1 MFNTILIANRGEI
14 ACRIIRS
21 ARAMGIKTIAVYS
34 EADHNALHVDM
45 ASEAVLIGP
54 PPATE
59 SYLNMDVILEVCKD
73 YGVDA
78 VHPGYGFLS
87 EKAEFAERLAEAGVT
102 FIGPGTDAIQKMGD
116 KIESKKL
123 AQEAGVP
130 TVPGY
135 ADPLES
141 ATEAAKLAKEIGFP
155 VMLKASAGGGGKGM
169 RLVDDPADLED
180 ALRACIAEAESS
192 FGDGRVFIEK
202 FVTTP
207 RHIEIQVLADSH
219 GNTIHLGER
228 ECSIQRRHQKVIEEA
243 PSPFVDSEMR
253 NAMGQQGIA
262 LAKAVD
268 YVSAGTIEF
277 IVDADKN
284 FYFLEMNT
292 RLQVEH
298 PVTELVTGIDLVEQ
312 MIRIA
317 DGEKL
322 QFTQDDITFTGWAME
337 SRIYAED
344 PVRGFLPSIG
354 RLVRYREPVTGA
366 FGTSKNVR
374 VDGGINEGDEINRFY
389 DPMIAKL
396 VTNGE
401 TRVEAIRHMRWA
413 LDEYYIRGVA
423 NNLGFLAAVMM
434 NERFVA
440 GNLSTNFIAEEFG
453 DRFIADQTEHKDIH
467 LLAAVAAAV
476 HRIIELRKNG
486 LQSRLIDGTLAP
498 REVIIE
504 ENQWVVVL
512 NDQPFPAIT
521 NSPNGSLEVRVGER
535 NFVFETS
542 WAPGQPLFTA
552 LVNGDEVCV
561 QVERDGPIYKL
572 QHMGLT
578 AEARVLSPLAAEM
591 LARMPEKEKP
601 DTSKQVISP
610 MPGLLVSLS
619 VAEGEEVKQGEP
631 VAVIEAMKMENQLFA
646 ESDGTVAKIHFEPGN
661 SLAVGALIIE
671 LE

>member
-59 SYLNMDVILEVCKD
+59 SYLNMDVILEVCED

-102 FIGPGTDAIQKMGD
+102 FIGPGTGAIKKMGD

-141 ATEAAKLAKEIGFP
+141 AAEAAKLAKEIGFP

-202 FVTTP
+202 FITTP

-253 NAMGQQGIA
+253 DAMGQQGIA

-453 DRFIADQTEHKDIH
+453 DRFIADQTEHTDIH

-646 ESDGTVAKIHFEPGN
+646 ESDGTVAKIHFEPGD
-661 SLAVGALIIE
+661 SLDVGALIIE

>member
-102 FIGPGTDAIQKMGD
+102 FIGPGTGAIQKMGD

-619 VAEGEEVKQGEP
+619 VAEGDVVKQGEP

>member
-102 FIGPGTDAIQKMGD
+102 FIGPGTGAIQKMGD

-646 ESDGTVAKIHFEPGN
+646 ESDGIVAKIHFEPGN